1 MIKACQQLAD
11 GLVNETIRLDGLD
24 NIDKLLSCV
33 TTISL
38 LAKVRP
44 ALLVK
49 HAITLEP
56 YLNLRSND
64 PQMSKFIASIAD
76 ILESVVPLMEHPSES
91 FLADLESHLMYR
103 VVYHNQVVV
112 NSCLSCLGSVVNKIS
127 KNYKLIR
134 DCYVG

>member
-1 MIKACQQLAD
+1 M
-11 GLVNETIRLDGLD
+11 DGLD
-24 NIDKLLSCV
+24 NIEKLLSCV

-56 YLNLRSND
+56 YLNLRSSD

-112 NSCLSCLGSVVNKIS
+112 NSSLSCLGSVVNKIS